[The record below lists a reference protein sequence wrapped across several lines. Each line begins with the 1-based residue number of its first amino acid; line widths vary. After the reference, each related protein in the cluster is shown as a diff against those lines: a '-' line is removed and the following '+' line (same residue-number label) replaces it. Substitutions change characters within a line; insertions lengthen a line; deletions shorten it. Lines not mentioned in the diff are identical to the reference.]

1 MRTGTRKI
9 DAKKHGSNCHSEI
22 IFISII
28 VWRKYRNKNKNEA
41 YMAGGNKHV
50 YLKEMNNKAMS
61 AYELNENELEQVAR
75 YAEYS
80 FPSHVVRLPGHHRR
94 R

>member
-1 MRTGTRKI
+1 
-9 DAKKHGSNCHSEI
+9 
-22 IFISII
+22 
-28 VWRKYRNKNKNEA
+28 
-41 YMAGGNKHV
+41 MAGGNKHV